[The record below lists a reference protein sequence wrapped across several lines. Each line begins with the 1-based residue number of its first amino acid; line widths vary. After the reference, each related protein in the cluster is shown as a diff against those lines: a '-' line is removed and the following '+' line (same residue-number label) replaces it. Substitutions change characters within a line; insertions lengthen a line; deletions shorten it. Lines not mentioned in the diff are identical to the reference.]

1 MVYDGRYSL
10 EVCLIRKTGNQEKK
24 VKFTL
29 GFTVSTFNWNV
40 IELVVAT
47 RNRNKTREIQHI
59 LGHEFR
65 VHDLEPHPEVSEIR
79 ESGTSFEENAK
90 LKALSASRQLPALVI
105 ADDSG
110 LEVDALGGA
119 PGIYSARYAGANAT
133 EKDKIDKLLREL
145 ERVRAT
151 DDRRRARFR
160 CVVALARN
168 TNLLGTFE
176 GIVEGRIAN
185 EVRGNYG
192 FGYDPIFIPEGFDQ
206 TFGELPK
213 EVKNAISHRAK
224 AIRALADRLQRLE
237 FGG

>member
-1 MVYDGRYSL
+1 M
-10 EVCLIRKTGNQEKK
+10 
-24 VKFTL
+24 
-29 GFTVSTFNWNV
+29 

-47 RNRNKTREIQHI
+47 RNVHKAREIQHI
-59 LGHEFR
+59 LGQDFTVR
-65 VHDLEPHPEVSEIR
+65 DLRAYPEIPNIP

-90 LKALSASRQLPALVI
+90 LKALAASRQLSALVI

-133 EKDKIDKLLREL
+133 ERDKINKLLHEL
-145 ERVRAT
+145 DRVRGT
-151 DDRRRARFR
+151 DDRRHARFR

-168 TNLLGTFE
+168 GSLLGTFD
-176 GIVEGRIAN
+176 GIVEGRIAD
-185 EVRGNYG
+185 EARGDRG
-192 FGYDPIFIPEGFDQ
+192 FGYDPIFIPQGKEQ

-224 AIRALADRLQRLE
+224 AIRALAERLQQLE
-237 FGG
+237 LVR

>member
-1 MVYDGRYSL
+1 M
-10 EVCLIRKTGNQEKK
+10 
-24 VKFTL
+24 
-29 GFTVSTFNWNV
+29 V

-47 RNRNKTREIQHI
+47 RNRHKTREIEHI
-59 LGHEFR
+59 LGPGFKIS
-65 VHDLEPHPEVSEIR
+65 DLRGHPDISEIR

-90 LKALSASRQLPALVI
+90 LKALAASTQLPALVI

-133 EKDKIDKLLREL
+133 ERKKINKLLREL
-145 ERVRAT
+145 ERVRAAN
-151 DDRRRARFR
+151 DRRRARYR

-176 GIVEGRIAN
+176 GIVEGRIAK
-185 EVRGNYG
+185 ELRGDYG
-192 FGYDPIFIPEGFDQ
+192 FGYDPIFIPEGFEQ

-224 AIRALADRLQRLE
+224 AIRALADRLRLLE
-237 FGG
+237 FGA

>member
-1 MVYDGRYSL
+1 M
-10 EVCLIRKTGNQEKK
+10 
-24 VKFTL
+24 
-29 GFTVSTFNWNV
+29 V

-47 RNRNKTREIQHI
+47 RNRHKTHEIQHI
-59 LGHEFR
+59 LGPGFKVR
-65 VHDLEPHPEVSEIR
+65 DLGAHPDVSEIR

-90 LKALSASRQLPALVI
+90 LKALTTSRQLPALVM

-119 PGIYSARYAGANAT
+119 PGIYSARFAGANAT
-133 EKDKIDKLLREL
+133 ERDKIDKLLGEL

-185 EVRGNYG
+185 EVRGDHG
-192 FGYDPIFIPEGFDQ
+192 FGYDPIFIPEGFEQ
-206 TFGELPK
+206 TFGELPE
-213 EVKNAISHRAK
+213 EVKNRISHRAK
-224 AIRALADRLQRLE
+224 AIRALADRLRRLE
-237 FGG
+237 LGC

>member
-1 MVYDGRYSL
+1 
-10 EVCLIRKTGNQEKK
+10 
-24 VKFTL
+24 
-29 GFTVSTFNWNV
+29 V

-47 RNRNKTREIQHI
+47 RNRHKTREIEDI
-59 LGHEFR
+59 LGPQFSVR
-65 VHDLEPHPEVSEIR
+65 DLAAHRDVPEIR

-90 LKALSASRQLPALVI
+90 YKALTASRQLPVMVI

-133 EKDKIDKLLREL
+133 DRDKIDKLLREL

-151 DDRRRARFR
+151 DDRRHARFR
-160 CVVALARN
+160 CVVALARDGD
-168 TNLLGTFE
+168 LLGMFE
-176 GIVEGRIAN
+176 GTVQGRITDTA
-185 EVRGNYG
+185 RGDSG
-192 FGYDPIFIPEGFDQ
+192 FGYDPIFVPDGFEQ
-206 TFGELPK
+206 TFGELSE
-213 EVKNAISHRAK
+213 EVKNTISHRAK